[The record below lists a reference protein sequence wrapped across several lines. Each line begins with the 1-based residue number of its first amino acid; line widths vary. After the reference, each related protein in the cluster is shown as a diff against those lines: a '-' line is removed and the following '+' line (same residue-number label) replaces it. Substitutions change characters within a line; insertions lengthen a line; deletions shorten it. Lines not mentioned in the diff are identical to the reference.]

1 MDMLK
6 PSEDQPV
13 LTTQSLAQDH
23 HHSAAER
30 RGRVAAR
37 PDGLNKSLSFEQ
49 SVTLTAKEQFG
60 WFVAFVRRPLFVE
73 PEVVIT
79 NPDRT
84 EYLLIS
90 EDGSTQPFYNVRNE
104 DFV

>member
-1 MDMLK
+1 
-6 PSEDQPV
+6 V
-13 LTTQSLAQDH
+13 FTTQSLALDNN
-23 HHSAAER
+23 HSAAER

-37 PDGLNKSLSFEQ
+37 PDGLNKTLSFEQ

-73 PEVVIT
+73 PEVVIA

-84 EYLLIS
+84 EYLLIAH
-90 EDGSTQPFYNVRNE
+90 DGSTQPFYNVRTE
-104 DFV
+104 DFI